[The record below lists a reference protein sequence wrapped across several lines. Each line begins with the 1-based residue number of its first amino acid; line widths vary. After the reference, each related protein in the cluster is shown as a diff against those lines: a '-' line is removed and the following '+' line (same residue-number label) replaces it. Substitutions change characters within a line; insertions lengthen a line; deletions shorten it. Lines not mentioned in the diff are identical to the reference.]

1 MRFKLLCTF
10 ALIAV
15 ALASAQTKHTFSG
28 KCAKP
33 ENVQS
38 IPAGDKD
45 GHMFMI
51 QQGKC
56 TTEKGEIAGV
66 KSKEGTFSEHNDAAG
81 TRSKAW
87 GVYVETHD
95 NGDKIFYKYQ
105 GTSTTKGEAF
115 VAGTNTWQLT
125 GGTGKMKGI
134 KSTGSCKLTGG
145 ESGGLNYTCSGEYTL
160 AAK

>member
-45 GHMFMI
+45 GHVFMI

-66 KSKEGTFSEHNDAAG
+66 KSKEGTFSEHNDAGG
-81 TRSKAW
+81 TRNKAW
-87 GVYVETHD
+87 GVFVETYD
-95 NGDKIFYKYQ
+95 NGERFF
-105 GTSTTKGEAF
+105 TSIRAPQQQKVKHLWPVQTRGNSRKGPE
-115 VAGTNTWQLT
+115 
-125 GGTGKMKGI
+125 K
-134 KSTGSCKLTGG
+134 
-145 ESGGLNYTCSGEYTL
+145 
-160 AAK
+160 